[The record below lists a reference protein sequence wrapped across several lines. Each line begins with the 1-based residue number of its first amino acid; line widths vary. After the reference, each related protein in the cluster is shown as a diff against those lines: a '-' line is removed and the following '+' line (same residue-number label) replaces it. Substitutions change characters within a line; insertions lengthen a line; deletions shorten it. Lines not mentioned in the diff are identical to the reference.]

1 MTGKIK
7 VSFWQNLKSDLAWL
21 FSFND
26 IDDHYV
32 IKFFGIK
39 LCKKHKV
46 NVGIGINLDEVNE
59 LGVTTEK
66 RTPQLIVSLT
76 TYPARINSV
85 YKTISTLLQQTV
97 KPDRVVLWLAQTQ
110 FPEKQ
115 LPENLTRLQ
124 QYGLEIKWV
133 SNDIRSFKK
142 LIPSLREFPEDIII
156 TADDDI
162 FYPSE
167 FVENLYS
174 AYLKNP
180 KCIHANR
187 AFVIKRKPN
196 GKFYMVARNYDYN
209 SSYLPAYSNELMS
222 GYGTLFPPHTVDE
235 RVLDDSVFMNV
246 MPTNDD
252 IWVWG
257 MAVLKGT
264 KIMVN
269 KNGYKLKLIEDRTV
283 QGSALKDM
291 NRNDTTV
298 GMSGRDGVNKMCE
311 LYPVI
316 LENLNKNF

>member
-1 MTGKIK
+1 MAESVKK
-7 VSFWQNLKSDLAWL
+7 VSWVQNLKSNLAWL

-32 IKFFGIK
+32 IKLFGIK
-39 LCKKHKV
+39 FCKKHSV
-46 NVGIGINLDEVNE
+46 EVGVNE
-59 LGVTTEK
+59 VTASGVTTEK
-66 RTPQLIVSLT
+66 RTPQVIVSLT

-85 YKTISTLLQQTV
+85 YKTISTLLNQTV
-97 KPDRVVLWLAQTQ
+97 KPDRVVLWLAEPQ
-110 FPEKQ
+110 FPDKQ
-115 LPENLTRLQ
+115 LPQNLTRLQ
-124 QYGLEIKWV
+124 EFGLEIKWV
-133 SNDIRSFKK
+133 QKDIRSFKK
-142 LIPSLREFPEDIII
+142 LIPSLKEFPNDIII

-167 FVENLYS
+167 FVENLYE

-180 KCIHANR
+180 EYIHANR
-187 AFVIKRKPN
+187 AFVIKRKLN
-196 GKFYMVARNYDYN
+196 GKFYMVARNYGYN

-222 GYGTLFPPHTVDE
+222 GYGTLFPPHSIDE
-235 RVLDDSVFMNV
+235 RALDDSVFMNV

-257 MAVLKGT
+257 MAVLNGT

-283 QGSALKDM
+283 QACALKNL